1 MLKHITIGLFIGI
14 SFIYAD
20 NTQNIE
26 KLRVEKE
33 ALLLKL
39 EVYELQQRIIE
50 TKNFIENDKIQ
61 KEKKR
66 NRDDALIRLKND
78 LRLSR
83 NNRRYTGHLSAAR

>member
-1 MLKHITIGLFIGI
+1 MLKKITICLFIGI

-20 NTQNIE
+20 NTQNLE

-39 EVYELQQRIIE
+39 EVYELQQKIIE

-66 NRDDALIRLKND
+66 NREDALIRLKND

-83 NNRRYTGHLSAAR
+83 NNRRYGHLSAAR